1 MLGRISVTRH
11 VAVVLAVLLVPAA
24 VLVGWIGGGHR
35 PERFDAKQ
43 VVVTPVGDGVRI
55 REVVDQD
62 FGSTDRHGYQRIVPH
77 DFGVPTDIEASTEGA
92 PSSLWV
98 SDLGDETRMRIGDP
112 DVTIDGQHRY
122 RLAYTLPDAG
132 LSSGRLALDVIGT
145 DETLETGRFEVILAG
160 FDLEDPECNVGAAG
174 ATGGCELVR
183 DGDVYRA
190 VFEPLRPG
198 EGITVGGTIV
208 RQGRPPA
215 VPQPAEIEPH
225 PSRRVLGAA
234 VLLVLAAGAAAALW
248 FAQSRRGRN
257 LIGGEGIVGAA
268 FHDSSRPAADT
279 TPPDTTPPDTAP
291 RFVTDAELDDMAT
304 IEFEPPRGLHPW
316 QGAILL
322 DEAVGGRS
330 VSAWFA
336 EQIATDV
343 LELREEPSRRLA
355 KGPKWQDTDVQTEQY
370 VRDLFGDEDTLSLGR
385 YQPTL
390 GAVWSRLTA
399 DQNRFVK
406 DQRWWV
412 DRGPGTGNTIGLG
425 VSVTALIGVPAATIA
440 ALVLWVL
447 GWWDSWIVCA
457 VAALALGAGTAAI
470 AYEPLRS
477 RRSAQ
482 GSALAL
488 RTESFR
494 RFLASSEGQHVDW
507 AWERGVLREYTAWA
521 VALGAAAAWGRAIDA
536 SAVPPS
542 DVAALMPPAVFERQL
557 SSIEASRTPPPP
569 PSSSSGSSGGGSSF
583 SSSFSSGSVGGGGGG
598 GSSGSW

>member
-11 VAVVLAVLLVPAA
+11 AVVVVAVLLVPLA

-77 DFGVPTDIEASTEGA
+77 DFGVPTDIEASTDGA

-132 LSSGRLALDVIGT
+132 LSSDRLALDIIGT
-145 DETLETGRFEVILAG
+145 DETLETGRFELILAG
-160 FDLEDPECNVGAAG
+160 FDLEDPACNVGGAG
-174 ATGGCELVR
+174 ASGGCELVR
-183 DGDVYRA
+183 DGDVYRV

-215 VPQPAEIEPH
+215 VPLPAEIEPH
-225 PSRRVLGAA
+225 PSHRVIGAL
-234 VLLVLAAGAAAALW
+234 VLLAIAAAGAAAMWLV
-248 FAQSRRGRN
+248 QSRRGRN
-257 LIGGEGIVGAA
+257 VIGGDGIIDAA
-268 FHDSSRPAADT
+268 FQDT
-279 TPPDTTPPDTAP
+279 VAP
-291 RFVTDAELDDMAT
+291 GPETEPGDALTRLVTDAELDDMAT

-322 DEAVGGRS
+322 DEAVSSRS

-343 LELREEPSRRLA
+343 LELHEEPARRLA
-355 KGPKWQDTDVQTEQY
+355 KGPKWQEVDVQTEQY
-370 VRDLFGDEDTLSLGR
+370 VRDLFGDDDSLSLGR

-390 GAVWSRLTA
+390 GSVWSRLTA

-406 DQRWWV
+406 DQGWWV
-412 DRGPGTGNTIGLG
+412 DRGPGTGNTISLG
-425 VSVTALIGVPAATIA
+425 ASAAAVLGVPAATIA
-440 ALVLWVL
+440 AIVLWAL

-457 VAALALGAGTAAI
+457 VAALVLGGGAAAI
-470 AYEPLRS
+470 AYEPLRA
-477 RRSAQ
+477 RRSVQ

-488 RTESFR
+488 RAESFR

-542 DVAALMPPAVFERQL
+542 EVAALMAPAVFERQL
-557 SSIEASRTPPPP
+557 SSIESSRTPPPP
-569 PSSSSGSSGGGSSF
+569 PSSSGGSGGSSSF